1 MTTNDPIRD
10 EKLQYDINRKAAEI
24 SALSSGKI
32 DKYEC
37 FTGEEILVSNQQ
49 EIIEQAKFTYSS
61 LDNTYDNEDT
71 PLISKQKEIFNE
83 LADKKIEEITNLDK
97 QVDPDDLLYS
107 YKGNTADA
115 KFNQFDNAFSLLDK
129 IRDAKIRLADAKNDQ
144 EKFKS
149 NLNEI
154 KKGNK
159 KHRSK
164 EQKNALH
171 NNEMLYK
178 ARNIFIEFLDNYS
191 AMVSE
196 RKLKA
201 TKETG
206 FKIFNS

>member
-1 MTTNDPIRD
+1 MTTNDSIRD
-10 EKLQYDINRKAAEI
+10 EKLQYDINRKAAEL

-32 DKYEC
+32 DKYEY
-37 FTGEEILVSNQQ
+37 FTGEEILLSNQQ
-49 EIIEQAKFTYSS
+49 QIIEQAKFTYSS

-115 KFNQFDNAFSLLDK
+115 KFNQFDNASSLLDK
-129 IRDAKIRLADAKNDQ
+129 IRDAKISLADAKNDQ

-154 KKGNK
+154 KKGK
-159 KHRSK
+159 KNID
-164 EQKNALH
+164 QK
-171 NNEMLYK
+171 
-178 ARNIFIEFLDNYS
+178 
-191 AMVSE
+191 
-196 RKLKA
+196 RKKC
-201 TKETG
+201 
-206 FKIFNS
+206 FV

>member
-10 EKLQYDINRKAAEI
+10 EKLQYDINRKAAEL

-32 DKYEC
+32 DKYEY
-37 FTGEEILVSNQQ
+37 FTGEEILLSNQQ
-49 EIIEQAKFTYSS
+49 QIIEQAKFTYSS
-61 LDNTYDNEDT
+61 LDNTYDNEDA

-115 KFNQFDNAFSLLDK
+115 KFNQFDNASSLLDK
-129 IRDAKIRLADAKNDQ
+129 IRDAKISLADAKNDQ

-154 KKGNK
+154 KKGK
-159 KHRSK
+159 KNID
-164 EQKNALH
+164 QK
-171 NNEMLYK
+171 
-178 ARNIFIEFLDNYS
+178 
-191 AMVSE
+191 
-196 RKLKA
+196 RKKC
-201 TKETG
+201 
-206 FKIFNS
+206 FV